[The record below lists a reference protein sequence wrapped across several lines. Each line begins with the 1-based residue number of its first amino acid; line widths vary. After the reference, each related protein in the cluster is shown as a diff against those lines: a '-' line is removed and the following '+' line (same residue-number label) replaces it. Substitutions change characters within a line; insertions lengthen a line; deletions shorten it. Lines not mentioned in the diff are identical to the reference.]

1 MKTRVLHLDM
11 KSLFPKADYLLSLLE
26 RFADM
31 GYTHILLE
39 FEDKFPFDSF
49 PDSTHP
55 AAYSKAEF
63 QAVAAKCR
71 TLGIGVIPLLQC
83 AGHLDYF
90 LKHPAYRKWSENNDT
105 FQWCLSNPETLDV
118 WRTMTEEILEIFPDC
133 EYFHIGADEVKLK
146 NPCPECTGR
155 DAFELYLARVR
166 ACTDFL
172 LEKGKKV
179 LAWDDMFRNHALS
192 ESGDLLQKVIPCV
205 WQYRSLDEKIIL
217 RYAEEGI
224 RYWGASRIQ
233 TNERY
238 LGMGRQRP
246 MQQNVDDWAEIQEKY
261 PADGHIGTLWGRI
274 QSLYPLKTTLPQ
286 GMYMAGY
293 LAETL
298 KHGKIGDRSRFNRKF
313 AETFF
318 GLPELDMDS
327 IIYGFGNEPGL
338 VKKKL
343 EPWLGKASRNGDI
356 LEIWHAFNE
365 IDVLYWY
372 IDECFSS
379 NDALLAQYRTGKV
392 TAAMLSNWQDGVRI
406 TRERTEELCLK
417 LDQTLGKYYSQVQL
431 DEFKRE
437 RFESMLENNA
447 RWGKILA
454 EAAEN
459 PHL

>member
-155 DAFELYLARVR
+155 DAFE
-166 ACTDFL
+166 
-172 LEKGKKV
+172 
-179 LAWDDMFRNHALS
+179 HA
-192 ESGDLLQKVIPCV
+192 GD
-205 WQYRSLDEKIIL
+205 
-217 RYAEEGI
+217 
-224 RYWGASRIQ
+224 
-233 TNERY
+233 
-238 LGMGRQRP
+238 
-246 MQQNVDDWAEIQEKY
+246 
-261 PADGHIGTLWGRI
+261 
-274 QSLYPLKTTLPQ
+274 
-286 GMYMAGY
+286 
-293 LAETL
+293 ET
-298 KHGKIGDRSRFNRKF
+298 
-313 AETFF
+313 
-318 GLPELDMDS
+318 
-327 IIYGFGNEPGL
+327 
-338 VKKKL
+338 
-343 EPWLGKASRNGDI
+343 
-356 LEIWHAFNE
+356 
-365 IDVLYWY
+365 
-372 IDECFSS
+372 
-379 NDALLAQYRTGKV
+379 RTAYTV
-392 TAAMLSNWQDGVRI
+392 CISD
-406 TRERTEELCLK
+406 
-417 LDQTLGKYYSQVQL
+417 
-431 DEFKRE
+431 
-437 RFESMLENNA
+437 
-447 RWGKILA
+447 
-454 EAAEN
+454 
-459 PHL
+459 